1 MELSQL
7 RMFKTIADLGSIA
20 KAAERLHCV
29 PSNITTRIKN
39 LEEELGEALFIRKGR
54 GLTLSPAGEI
64 FLGYVNNILSVCQ
77 EAKRAISRDAEPMG
91 TFHLGAIESA
101 TTSRLPKVLSKYHKR
116 YPKVHIEFSTG
127 TWKELETAV
136 VKHELDSAVIA
147 GKSLHPD
154 IESVQIYQEDIVL
167 IAPATFD
174 PIDSPNDLIGKN
186 IYMWPEGCPYRK
198 ALENWLIRNQV
209 SANITSIASYGTI
222 VGCVSSGAGISLV
235 PRGIYEQLKRNGGIK
250 GYHFDQLKPI
260 KNYFLWNKNT
270 GFHKTKDAFLA
281 LIQSELQSALETE
294 ATQ

>member
-7 RMFKTIADLGSIA
+7 RMFKTIVDLGSIA
-20 KAAERLHCV
+20 KAAEQLHCV

-54 GLTLSPAGEI
+54 GLSLSPAGDI
-64 FLGYVNNILSVCQ
+64 FLSYVNNILSLCQ
-77 EAKRAISRDAEPMG
+77 EAKRAISADGEPIG
-91 TFHLGAIESA
+91 TLRFGAIESA
-101 TTSRLPKVLSKYHKR
+101 ATSRLPKVLSLYHKQ

-127 TWKELETAV
+127 KWKELETAV

-154 IESVQIYQEDIVL
+154 IECVEIYQEELVL

-174 PIDSPNDLIGKN
+174 SIHSPGDLIGKN

-198 ALENWLIRNQV
+198 TLENWLETHQIP
-209 SANITSIASYGTI
+209 AEITSIASYGTI
-222 VGCVSSGAGISLV
+222 LGCVSSGAGISLV
-235 PRGIYEQLKRNGGIK
+235 PKGIYEQLKLNGGIE

-260 KNYFLWNKNT
+260 KNYLLWNKNI
-270 GFHKTKDAFLA
+270 GFHKAKDALLA
-281 LIQSELQSALETE
+281 LVQSELS
-294 ATQ
+294 ATQR